1 MQKIEQVM
9 LELSV
14 ILPAPENPLFN
25 LQKHE
30 ETLLLLDE
38 LNYQNNPNISKE
50 EILNLRMIEAF
61 CSAVLSGKKSYV
73 EYLEAIVADYPETEV
88 SSKAQL
94 FLDVLYGSFYETD
107 QDLYLTDFSQEH
119 HIIISIEDLSIDMP
133 KAQSIITNFNN
144 SFYLEKELQ
153 VNNLLLN
160 KETQI
165 LKVAKF
171 DNKNLAMD
179 YFGRHAC

>member
-1 MQKIEQVM
+1 M
-9 LELSV
+9 
-14 ILPAPENPLFN
+14 
-25 LQKHE
+25 
-30 ETLLLLDE
+30 LLDE

-73 EYLEAIVADYPETEV
+73 EYLEAIVADYPETEI

-119 HIIISIEDLSIDMP
+119 HIIISIEDPRSTCL
-133 KAQSIITNFNN
+133 K
-144 SFYLEKELQ
+144 L
-153 VNNLLLN
+153 NL
-160 KETQI
+160 
-165 LKVAKF
+165 
-171 DNKNLAMD
+171 
-179 YFGRHAC
+179 